1 MLSGR
6 CPAGRAGAPETAG
19 SGTATV
25 RARSRRWFKA
35 CVPDDEIPGLGGA
48 ARESAPARLAAR
60 GGLGQLSS
68 SAGVAGSRLGRVR
81 ETLAGN
87 PVPVGWRGSA
97 AVVHVGRRRVDRS
110 GCSRATLPGMFNAL
124 EVAHELTAGGVD
136 RDQAEVIA
144 GAISRAAEHGDHVT
158 SEQFKAGLAEL
169 ELRLIKWMVGTVL
182 ATAGLTVTILRFLG

>member
-1 MLSGR
+1 MLEPLGTR
-6 CPAGRAGAPETAG
+6 VELADVETWPADGGGDPGAVRDPPPPVSRPAAALVRFLRPPALRAAG
-19 SGTATV
+19 SDGSA
-25 RARSRRWFKA
+25 RRW
-35 CVPDDEIPGLGGA
+35 
-48 ARESAPARLAAR
+48 LATR
-60 GGLGQLSS
+60 FLS
-68 SAGVAGSRLGRVR
+68 
-81 ETLAGN
+81 
-87 PVPVGWRGSA
+87 GWRGSA

-110 GCSRATLPGMFNAL
+110 GCSRATLSGMFNAL